1 MLCPSKGRNVP
12 LCDLAWGFDP
22 RSLNVTCKVGM
33 TAVPISQG
41 GKAHVRLPVTQPGP
55 DGL

>member
-22 RSLNVTCKVGM
+22 RSLDVTCKVGM
-33 TAVPISQG
+33 TVVPVSQG